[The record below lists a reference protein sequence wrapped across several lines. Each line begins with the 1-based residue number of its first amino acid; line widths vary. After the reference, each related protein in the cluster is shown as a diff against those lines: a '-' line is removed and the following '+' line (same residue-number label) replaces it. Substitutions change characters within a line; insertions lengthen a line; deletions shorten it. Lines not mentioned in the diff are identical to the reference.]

1 MVKQQTWKM
10 EPIELDQMRG
20 VGSAWVW
27 ISSTFGGVYYVIKRS
42 ALQDFPRVLLSLDVL
57 LFSL

>member
-1 MVKQQTWKM
+1 MELFDCKEMVKQQTWKM

-27 ISSTFGGVYYVIKRS
+27 ISSKCGGVYYVIKRS
-42 ALQDFPRVLLSLDVL
+42 ALQDFP
-57 LFSL
+57 